1 MQPYAKIKPE
11 NKLLLGA
18 TEGLD
23 MDKQK
28 VLEKIAKAVRI
39 ITVAPIMAAI
49 LIAVLYW
56 QVPDFRNPY
65 VLGISVLFLVAFP
78 LLAYPLQPLIP
89 GFKNKGREGQRNL
102 AMLFAVIGYV
112 VIVLIAVFIN
122 PSSVAWTIY
131 LTYLLSAVLIALL
144 NKVIHLKASGH
155 ACGVAGP
162 VLALIWFVGINA
174 LYGLVF
180 LGLVYWASIKTKR
193 HKFVELLAG
202 TIVPGCALAAS
213 ILIVYSHI

>member
-1 MQPYAKIKPE
+1 
-11 NKLLLGA
+11 
-18 TEGLD
+18 
-23 MDKQK
+23 MDKQT
-28 VLEKIAKAVRI
+28 VLEKIAKVVRV

-56 QVPDFRNPY
+56 QVPEFRDVY
-65 VLGISVLFLVAFP
+65 VMIISIVFLVVFP

-89 GFKNKGREGQRNL
+89 GFKDKGREGQRNL

-112 VIVLIAVFIN
+112 VIVLVAVFIN
-122 PSSVAWTIY
+122 PSSGTWIIY

-144 NKVIHLKASGH
+144 NKVIRVKASGH

-162 VLALIWFVGINA
+162 VLALIWFAGAGA
-174 LYGLVF
+174 LYGLIF
-180 LGLVYWASIKTKR
+180 LALVYWASLKTKR

-202 TIVPGCALAAS
+202 TLVPGCALAAA
-213 ILIVYSHI
+213 ILIVGGHI